1 MRQALHQRFWL
12 PLLLLVVGY
21 HRQRDACNHC
31 DNGLFFV
38 NAAENCVPDR
48 CIVGCNCVLETDT
61 DASDNATCAVDYG
74 KWGWSPPDDAEAKV
88 WKNMDQEVRPLLFF
102 LVAIAVYFLS
112 ISHFILLLRNIV

>member
-31 DNGLFFV
+31 GNGLFFV

-61 DASDNATCAVDYG
+61 DTSDNATCAVDYG
-74 KWGWSPPDDAEAKV
+74 KWGWSPPEDAEAKV
-88 WKNMDQEVRPLLFF
+88 WKNMDQEVRP
-102 LVAIAVYFLS
+102 
-112 ISHFILLLRNIV
+112 ILLLRLPSL